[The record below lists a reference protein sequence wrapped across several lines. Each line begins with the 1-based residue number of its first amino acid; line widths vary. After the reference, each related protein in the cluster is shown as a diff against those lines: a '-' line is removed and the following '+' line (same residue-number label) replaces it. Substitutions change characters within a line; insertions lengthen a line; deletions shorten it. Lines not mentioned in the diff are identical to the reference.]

1 MSTTI
6 AAADMGAVIRYETW
20 EDGTLVALRE
30 KADGDRF
37 YQVIHKAG
45 NFTF

>member
-1 MSTTI
+1 
-6 AAADMGAVIRYETW
+6 MGTVIRYELW

-30 KADGDRF
+30 TDDGHRF

-45 NFTF
+45 NFAF

>member
-1 MSTTI
+1 
-6 AAADMGAVIRYETW
+6 MGTVIRYETW

-30 KADGDRF
+30 MDDGERF
-37 YQVIHKAG
+37 YQVIHRAG